1 VVDISREHS
10 RGGQGLDVDL
20 SESPRFIR
28 FTLSGEWPILTA
40 QREAIP
46 ETLVAKGKMTRATRA
61 LIDLRQIESGAAD
74 TPVPARHA
82 LIARVQAFLVAT
94 FEQHQLA
101 RQIRHAA
108 PSGTTIE
115 IFLDEKEALQWLWNS
130 DPDW

>member
-1 VVDISREHS
+1 MGNS

-20 SESPRFIR
+20 TESPRFIR
-28 FTLSGEWPILTA
+28 FTLSGEWPILKA

-46 ETLVAKGKMTRATRA
+46 ETLVANGKMTRATRA

-74 TPVPARHA
+74 THAPARHT

-101 RQIRHAA
+101 RQIRNAA
-108 PSGTTIE
+108 PGGTTIE